1 MMILLLHN
9 LPLANNAAAA
19 AAAAAAV
26 NSSTTKCRLAVLHWM
41 LRVCFVERKNT

>member
-9 LPLANNAAAA
+9 LPLANNAAA